1 MSNFIKKILLL
12 LILFFFMLFG
22 YVSLVGIKT
31 DNFNNLIKEEI
42 KNKNKDISIQFEDIF
57 VKLDLSSYS
66 IKLQIDEP
74 LIVFKDRN
82 FQIRKISSNT
92 SITSFFKKENYINSI
107 SIITNKNEIKDLIKF
122 YRLFNDNLQLLLLE
136 KIINKGEITSNIKV
150 NIDKNG
156 KIKDNYLIEGNIENF
171 ELNLLNGYF
180 ARDLNFNFKIEK
192 NNQLVENL
200 KFKIDNNKFISEEIL
215 FQSKKDEFLV
225 KGNILSSATKFDKNI
240 INTFFGNFNYNF
252 DIDKFVFES
261 KTEFDLKSKKK
272 PLINSKLN
280 KNFKFDDVNI
290 SSTLLINDFLYT
302 SKIKNF
308 NKYIVNSNEN
318 IFFKDQKI
326 KIDYKND
333 KLIINNNG
341 KFSFDKK
348 NFDEINVDLIIN
360 NNILNFNINTNINNH
375 NFAIP
380 ILNYKKK
387 DNVNVNIN
395 GIYKKNNILK
405 INELK
410 LLENENIFKFKN
422 VSINKNNKIK
432 SFEKINF
439 IYKDLDGYNN
449 DLLIYKKKQNYF
461 LESSS
466 FNGKKLIDDFLFSSS
481 DNNVFKN
488 FDNLSSKLN
497 IKINKFLVENTD
509 FINDISGFIKLKK
522 NQIINAS
529 IKGVSNS
536 ANKTFLSIE
545 TKNTTSKLIFFTENP
560 NPFVSKYSFIKGFDG
575 NFLEL
580 NSSNTNNKSKSK
592 LVINDFKLKE
602 TPALTKILSLASL
615 QGIADLL
622 TGEGIRF
629 NEFDMTYTSEN
640 GLITIDEMYA
650 IGPAISILMS
660 GYIDGDKLVSLRG
673 TLVPATTI
681 NKAIGSIPLLG
692 NILIGKKTGEGV
704 FGVSF
709 KLKGPPNDIKTTVNP
724 IKTLTP
730 RFITRTLE
738 KIKKN

>member
-449 DLLIYKKKQNYF
+449 DLLI
-461 LESSS
+461 
-466 FNGKKLIDDFLFSSS
+466 
-481 DNNVFKN
+481 
-488 FDNLSSKLN
+488 
-497 IKINKFLVENTD
+497 
-509 FINDISGFIKLKK
+509 
-522 NQIINAS
+522 
-529 IKGVSNS
+529 
-536 ANKTFLSIE
+536 
-545 TKNTTSKLIFFTENP
+545 
-560 NPFVSKYSFIKGFDG
+560 
-575 NFLEL
+575 
-580 NSSNTNNKSKSK
+580 
-592 LVINDFKLKE
+592 
-602 TPALTKILSLASL
+602 
-615 QGIADLL
+615 
-622 TGEGIRF
+622 
-629 NEFDMTYTSEN
+629 
-640 GLITIDEMYA
+640 
-650 IGPAISILMS
+650 
-660 GYIDGDKLVSLRG
+660 
-673 TLVPATTI
+673 
-681 NKAIGSIPLLG
+681 
-692 NILIGKKTGEGV
+692 
-704 FGVSF
+704 
-709 KLKGPPNDIKTTVNP
+709 
-724 IKTLTP
+724 
-730 RFITRTLE
+730 
-738 KIKKN
+738 

>member
-1 MSNFIKKILLL
+1 MANFIKKILLL

-380 ILNYKKK
+380 ILNYKKR

-395 GIYKKNNILK
+395 GIYKKNNFLK

-488 FDNLSSKLN
+488 FDNLTSKLN
-497 IKINKFLVENTD
+497 VKINKFLVENTD

-522 NQIINAS
+522 NKIINAS

>member
-308 NKYIVNSNEN
+308 NKYIANSNEN

-380 ILNYKKK
+380 ILNYKKR
-387 DNVNVNIN
+387 DNVNININ

>member
-380 ILNYKKK
+380 ILNYKKR

-522 NQIINAS
+522 NKIINAS